1 MKVHALLPFALGA
14 GMSAGALLLLPHLN
28 AAVAAKGSDASA
40 PAAPLTYDPSRSLA
54 PLVDGLGP
62 AVVNLRVTQGA
73 QAQPSGWPAPGLPDG
88 LRQGAGSGF
97 FVSADGYLVTNNHVV
112 EGARS
117 VTVNLEGGAELPGTV
132 VGADPRTDL
141 ALVKVELAQG
151 QTVPFVKLGDSD
163 KARVGDWVVAIGAPF
178 GLDHSVTAGIISAK
192 SRDIGAGPYDD
203 FIQTDASINPGN
215 SGGPLFNLDGEVVGV
230 NTAINPRGQGIGF
243 SVPSNVVRGVI
254 EALRSDGRVA
264 RGWMGVG
271 LTPLSPSLKAR
282 LAVDAD
288 KAAVVGTVY
297 PGTPAAEAGLE
308 PGDVILSLDGAAAA
322 STEGLIRAIGARK
335 PGELLRLEV
344 LRDGEKTEL
353 KVTLAERPDEED
365 LQSGAFLPGRGGAG
379 AGKPPT
385 VEELPALGLR
395 LSAEDEGGPR
405 ITGVARNSPLAG
417 RLKPGDRVVEVNG
430 APLRSA
436 KELARRLGDLHEG
449 ALIVVERQGARVLVE
464 LPATSP

>member
-14 GMSAGALLLLPHLN
+14 GMSAGALLLLPQLN
-28 AAVAAKGSDASA
+28 PAVAAKGAETSA

-54 PLVDGLGP
+54 PLVDELGP

-73 QAQPSGWPAPGLPDG
+73 QAQLGGWSAPGLPEA

-97 FVSADGYLVTNNHVV
+97 FVSADGYLVTNNHVID
-112 EGARS
+112 GARS
-117 VTVNLEGGAELPGTV
+117 VTVNLEGGAALPGTV

-141 ALVKVELAQG
+141 ALVKVELPKG
-151 QTVPFVKLGDSD
+151 QTVPFVTLGDSD

-254 EALRSDGRVA
+254 EALRADGRVA

-271 LTPLSPSLKAR
+271 LTPLSPSLKER
-282 LAVDAD
+282 LAVEAD
-288 KAAVVGTVY
+288 QAAVVGTVY

-308 PGDVILSLDGAAAA
+308 PGDVIVALDGAAA
-322 STEGLIRAIGARK
+322 STTDGLIRAIGARK
-335 PGELLRLEV
+335 PGEQLRLEV

-365 LQSGAFLPGRGGAG
+365 LQSGAFLPGRGGG
-379 AGKPPT
+379 GERRPPT
-385 VEELPALGLR
+385 VEELPTLGLR

-405 ITGVARNSPLAG
+405 VSGIARNSPLAG
-417 RLKPGDRVVEVNG
+417 YLQPGDRLVEVNG

-436 KELARRLGDLHEG
+436 KELARRLGGLEGG
-449 ALIVVERQGARVLVE
+449 ALLVVERQGARVLVE
-464 LPATSP
+464 LPPAAR